1 MRATKPTECDPQQ
14 EHVISQFRLATD
26 FLLRPLPQLPPQHFP
41 NRTLRDFFNE
51 CNTASQLLVVRQPLF
66 HKLLDLV
73 FAQTPTF
80 HGHDVGTW
88 PVSGRIVGSWDAND
102 RGFFDAGVCEE
113 QVFELGWCD
122 LEAFVFEEFLTC
134 G

>member
-1 MRATKPTECDPQQ
+1 MRLKKPTEREPQQ
-14 EHVISQFRLATD
+14 EHAISQFRPTTNL
-26 FLLRPLPQLPPQHFP
+26 LLRPLPQLPPQHFP
-41 NRTLRDFFNE
+41 NRALRDFLNE
-51 CNTASQLLVVRQPLF
+51 RNAASQLLVVCQSLF

-80 HGHDVGTW
+80 HRHYVGTW
-88 PVSGRIVGSWDAND
+88 PVGGRVVRSWDAND

-122 LEAFVFEEFLTC
+122 LEAFVFEEFLKC